1 MIKKETLEAIN
12 EALRMTV
19 STAIPTAWRTTQP
32 YPGGGARKSKARG
45 PSGWDLATRLEYEPG
60 ADSIRDI
67 DWPATAQT
75 GGQQV
80 LVSHKLEPRDLKIY
94 ILADVQPTMD
104 FGTFRTT
111 KRLLGVELAASVMK
125 SAAKSEDKVAFM
137 SFSSERVEALVTPRS
152 PQKALM
158 PSLVAMIEGANVA
171 RWGDEKQELTGFQ
184 RVLKNLPAKKAL
196 VFIIS
201 DFLNMTDA
209 DREALKRVSMYHD
222 VVCLCVQDR
231 RERELP
237 AGIKVFGMEIGGL
250 YTLRDLRTGQRKSI
264 WLSKANREKFAAN
277 FQQHQEALEE
287 YFRKSH
293 IDFGIFST
301 EEGVAMLPK
310 LVRVF
315 SNHR

>member
-1 MIKKETLEAIN
+1 MVKKATLEAIN

-19 STAIPTAWRTTQP
+19 STPIPTGWRTVQP
-32 YPGGGARKSKARG
+32 YPGGGARKSRARG

-60 ADSIRDI
+60 ADNIRDI

-137 SFSSERVEALVTPRS
+137 AFSSERVEALVTPRS
-152 PQKALM
+152 PQKAMM
-158 PSLVAMIEGANVA
+158 PALVSMIEGGNVT
-171 RWGDEKQELTGFQ
+171 RWGSEKQQLSGLQ
-184 RVLKNLPAKKAL
+184 RVLKNLPSRKAM
-196 VFIIS
+196 VVIIS

-209 DREALKRVSMYHD
+209 DREALKKAALFHD
-222 VVCLCVQDR
+222 VICLCVQDR

-237 AGIKVFGMEIGGL
+237 AGIKVLGFEIGGL

-264 WLSKANREKFAAN
+264 WLSKGNREKFAEN
-277 FQQHQEALEE
+277 FRRHQESLETF
-287 YFRKSH
+287 FRKSH

-301 EEGVAMLPK
+301 EEGVAGLPK
-310 LVRVF
+310 LMRVF

>member
-1 MIKKETLEAIN
+1 MKKATQEAIN
-12 EALRMTV
+12 EALRMV
-19 STAIPTAWRTTQP
+19 ASTPIPTGWRTTQP
-32 YPGGGARKSKARG
+32 YPGGGARKSRARG
-45 PSGWDLATRLEYEPG
+45 SNGWDLATRLDYEPG
-60 ADSIRDI
+60 DNIRDI

-137 SFSSERVEALVTPRS
+137 AFSQERVEALVTPQS
-152 PQKALM
+152 PQKTLM
-158 PSLVAMIEGANVA
+158 PALISMIEGGNIP
-171 RWGDEKQELTGFQ
+171 RWNNEKNKLSGFQ
-184 RVLKNLPAKKAL
+184 RVLKHLPAKKAL
-196 VFIIS
+196 VVIIS

-209 DREALKRVSMYHD
+209 DREALRKTASFHD
-222 VVCLCVQDR
+222 VICLTVQDR

-237 AGIKVFGMEIGGL
+237 AGVKVFGVEIGGL

-264 WLSKANREKFAAN
+264 WLSKSNREKFADN
-277 FQQHQEALEE
+277 FRQHQQALEGF
-287 YFRKSH
+287 FRKSH

-301 EEGVAMLPK
+301 EEGVAGLPK
-310 LVRVF
+310 VMRLF